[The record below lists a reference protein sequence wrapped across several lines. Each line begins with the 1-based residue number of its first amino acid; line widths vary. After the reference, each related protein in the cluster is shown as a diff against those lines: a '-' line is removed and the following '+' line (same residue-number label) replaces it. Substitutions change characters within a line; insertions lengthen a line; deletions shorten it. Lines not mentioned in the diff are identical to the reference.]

1 MPKKKKTIVLV
12 TYCSKTSGHCPES
25 LLQTDFTT
33 EKFLKKFSKI
43 FETVAEAYHKTA
55 EHLRRSFS

>member
-1 MPKKKKTIVLV
+1 MLV
-12 TYCSKTSGHCPES
+12 IYCSKTSGHCPES

>member
-1 MPKKKKTIVLV
+1 MLV
-12 TYCSKTSGHCPES
+12 IYCSKTSGHCPES
-25 LLQTDFTT
+25 LLQTVFTT

-43 FETVAEAYHKTA
+43 FETVAEAYHNPV